1 MQTNQNNTMA
11 GLYLYAIVDAAGPLA
26 QITGIDDQPVRAV
39 VRQSLAAVVSRVPA
53 CRLRPERRNLMAH
66 QKVLASF
73 GFGRGVLPLRFGV
86 VLPDESKVQFILETH
101 EADLL
106 RQLTRVR
113 GRVEMGLRVKW
124 KEEDVFKNVL
134 ELNPGLRQIRDRM
147 PNTREAAIEIGRQV
161 AQALERERQR
171 QQTLLRE
178 VLDGGVVEFCF
189 NVPKDDAQLL
199 NAACLIPC
207 DGAAQFESGVHRLGA
222 MLDERY
228 LIDLNGPWA
237 PHNFILLNM
246 AMEGHC

>member
-1 MQTNQNNTMA
+1 MQTNQSNTMA
-11 GLYLYAIVDAAGPLA
+11 GLYLYAILDAAGPLG
-26 QITGIDDQPVRAV
+26 QITGIDDKPVRAV
-39 VRQSLAAVVSRVPA
+39 VCQSLAAAVSPVPA

-101 EADLL
+101 ETDLL
-106 RQLTRVR
+106 RQLARVR
-113 GRVEMGLRVKW
+113 GRAEMGLRVKW
-124 KEEDVFKNVL
+124 KEEDVFKNIL
-134 ELNPGLRQIRDRM
+134 ELNPVLRQVREQM

-161 AQALERERQR
+161 AEALEAERQR
-171 QQTLLRE
+171 QQKLLRE
-178 VLDGGVVEFCF
+178 ILGDGVVEFCF
-189 NVPKDDAQLL
+189 NVPKNDAQLV

-207 DGAAQFESGVHRLGA
+207 RGAAEFESGVHRLGA

-228 LIDLNGPWA
+228 LIDFSGPWA
-237 PHNFILLNM
+237 PHNFSLLNM